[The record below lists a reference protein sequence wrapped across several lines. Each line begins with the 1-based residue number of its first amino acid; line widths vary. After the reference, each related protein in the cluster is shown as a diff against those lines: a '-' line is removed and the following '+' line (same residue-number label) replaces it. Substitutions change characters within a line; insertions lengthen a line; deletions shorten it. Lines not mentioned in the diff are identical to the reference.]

1 MWRPRCKSCKACA
14 RFTKSWVLTQFLND
28 IPAACP
34 HRLWPDGR
42 LVRARLARGWFGA
55 NIVGFSASEKTRQRA
70 VELQV
75 IDQACTSVAEAV
87 QGADLVL
94 LAVPVGAMHSSFAAM
109 RNVLQPSTLLM
120 DVGSTKCDV
129 IAAAVTTLGDR
140 LSCFV
145 PAHPIAGKEVA
156 GIEHAESTLY
166 QERRTILTPL
176 PKTGI
181 HRLQA
186 AHDVWTA
193 IGSHVST
200 MTPEAH
206 DATFAAVSHLPHM
219 LAFAA
224 VNALMAQ
231 PQGAAFMDMAGPGFR
246 DFSRIAAS
254 DASVW
259 RDILSANHAEVLKQV
274 AHFRGALDQFE
285 NALKQGDAAALQHLI
300 QQASDV
306 RSAWTLQAGN
316 ACSQTSL

>member
-1 MWRPRCKSCKACA
+1 MGGSFALALREA
-14 RFTKSWVLTQFLND
+14 
-28 IPAACP
+28 
-34 HRLWPDGR
+34 G
-42 LVRARLARGWFGA
+42 LVQT
-55 NIVGFSASEKTRQRA
+55 IVGFSASEKTRHRA
-70 VELQV
+70 VELKV
-75 IDQACTSVAEAV
+75 IDQACNSVAEAV

-94 LAVPVGAMHSSFAAM
+94 LAVPVGAMQSSFAAM
-109 RNVLQPSTLLM
+109 RDVLQSNTLLM

-129 IAAAVTTLGDR
+129 IAAAMATLSDR
-140 LSCFV
+140 LNCFV

-186 AHDVWTA
+186 AHDVWA
-193 IGSHVST
+193 AVGSHVST

-224 VNALMAQ
+224 INALMAQ
-231 PQGAAFMDMAGPGFR
+231 PQGAAFLDMAGPGFR

-259 RDILSANHAEVLKQV
+259 RDILSANHAEVLTQV
-274 AHFRGALDQFE
+274 GHFRAALDQFE
-285 NALKQGDAAALQHLI
+285 TTLKQGDAAALQHLI

-316 ACSQTSL
+316 ACNTASEDK

>member
-1 MWRPRCKSCKACA
+1 MK
-14 RFTKSWVLTQFLND
+14 FQ
-28 IPAACP
+28 
-34 HRLWPDGR
+34 
-42 LVRARLARGWFGA
+42 RLALIGCGLMGGSFALALRKAGLIQTIA
-55 NIVGFSASEKTRQRA
+55 GFSASEKTRLRA
-70 VELQV
+70 LELKV
-75 IDQACTSVAEAV
+75 IDQACTSVTEAV
-87 QGADLVL
+87 QGADIVL
-94 LAVPVGAMHSSFAAM
+94 LAVPVGAMQNSFAAI
-109 RNVLQPSTLLM
+109 REALHPSALLM

-129 IAAAVTTLGDR
+129 IAAAQATLSER

-156 GIEHAESTLY
+156 GIEHAEASLY
-166 QERRTILTPL
+166 IDRRTILTPL
-176 PKTGI
+176 PKTSI
-181 HRLQA
+181 HKMQA

-206 DATFAAVSHLPHM
+206 DATFAAVSHLPHL

-224 VNALMAQ
+224 VNALTAQ
-231 PQGAAFMDMAGPGFR
+231 SQGATFLEMAGPGFR

-259 RDILSANHAEVLKQV
+259 RDILSANHAEVLTQV
-274 AHFRGALDQFE
+274 THFKMALDQFE
-285 NALKQGDAAALQHLI
+285 NALKQGDTPKLQQMI

-316 ACSQTSL
+316 ACNKASED

>member
-1 MWRPRCKSCKACA
+1 MGGSFALALREA
-14 RFTKSWVLTQFLND
+14 
-28 IPAACP
+28 
-34 HRLWPDGR
+34 G
-42 LVRARLARGWFGA
+42 LVQT
-55 NIVGFSASEKTRQRA
+55 IVGFSASEKTRQRA
-70 VELQV
+70 VELKV
-75 IDQACTSVAEAV
+75 IDQACHSVAEAV

-109 RNVLQPSTLLM
+109 RDVLQPNTLLM

-129 IAAAVTTLGDR
+129 IAAAQETLGER
-140 LSCFV
+140 LNCFV

-186 AHDVWTA
+186 AHEVWTA
-193 IGSHVST
+193 VGSHVST
-200 MTPEAH
+200 MTPEVH

-224 VNALMAQ
+224 VNALTAQ
-231 PQGAAFMDMAGPGFR
+231 SQGAAYLEMAGPGFR

-259 RDILSANHAEVLKQV
+259 RDILNANHAEVLKQV
-274 AHFRGALDQFE
+274 QHFRNALDQFE
-285 NALKQGDAAALQHLI
+285 DALKLGDTQALQHLI

-316 ACSQTSL
+316 ACNKDSED

>member
-1 MWRPRCKSCKACA
+1 MT
-14 RFTKSWVLTQFLND
+14 FQ
-28 IPAACP
+28 
-34 HRLWPDGR
+34 
-42 LVRARLARGWFGA
+42 RLALIGCGLMGGSFALALREAGRVQT
-55 NIVGFSASEKTRQRA
+55 IVGFSASEKTRQRA
-70 VELQV
+70 VELKV
-75 IDQACTSVAEAV
+75 IDHACNSVAEAV

-109 RNVLQPSTLLM
+109 RDVLQANTLLM

-129 IAAAVTTLGDR
+129 IAAAVDTLGER

-156 GIEHAESTLY
+156 GIEHAEGSLY

-186 AHDVWTA
+186 AHEVWTA
-193 IGSHVST
+193 VGSHVST

-231 PQGAAFMDMAGPGFR
+231 PQGAAFLDMAGPGFR

-259 RDILSANHAEVLKQV
+259 RDILNANHVEVLKQMT
-274 AHFRGALDQFE
+274 HFRAALDQFE
-285 NALKQGDAAALQHLI
+285 TALKQGDTTALQHLI

-306 RSAWTLQAGN
+306 RSAWSLQAGN
-316 ACSQTSL
+316 ACNKASEDK

>member
-1 MWRPRCKSCKACA
+1 MK
-14 RFTKSWVLTQFLND
+14 FQ
-28 IPAACP
+28 
-34 HRLWPDGR
+34 
-42 LVRARLARGWFGA
+42 RLALIGCGLMGGSFALALREAGLVET
-55 NIVGFSASEKTRQRA
+55 IVGFSASDKTRQRA
-70 VELQV
+70 VERQV
-75 IDQACTSVAEAV
+75 IDQACASVAEAV

-94 LAVPVGAMHSSFAAM
+94 LAVPVGAMHTSFAAM
-109 RNVLQPSTLLM
+109 RDVLQPNTLLM

-129 IAAAVTTLGDR
+129 ISAAQAALGER

-156 GIEHAESTLY
+156 GIDHAESTLY

-186 AHDVWTA
+186 AHEVWTA
-193 IGSHVST
+193 VGSHVST

-231 PQGAAFMDMAGPGFR
+231 PQGAAFLDMAGPGFR

-259 RDILSANHAEVLKQV
+259 RDILSANHAEVLTQV
-274 AHFRGALDQFE
+274 AHFRSALDKFE
-285 NALKQGDAAALQHLI
+285 TALKQGDATALQHLI

-316 ACSQTSL
+316 ACNKASEN

>member
-1 MWRPRCKSCKACA
+1 MK
-14 RFTKSWVLTQFLND
+14 FQ
-28 IPAACP
+28 
-34 HRLWPDGR
+34 
-42 LVRARLARGWFGA
+42 RLALIGCGLMGGSFALALREAGLVQT
-55 NIVGFSASEKTRQRA
+55 IVGFSASEKSRQRA
-70 VELQV
+70 VELNV
-75 IDQACTSVAEAV
+75 IDQACHSVAEAV

-109 RNVLQPSTLLM
+109 RDALQANALLM

-129 IAAAVTTLGDR
+129 IAAAVATLGDR

-145 PAHPIAGKEVA
+145 PAHPIAGKEMA
-156 GIEHAESTLY
+156 GIDHAESTLY

-186 AHDVWTA
+186 AHEVWTA
-193 IGSHVST
+193 VGSHVST
-200 MTPEAH
+200 MTAQDH

-219 LAFAA
+219 LTFAA
-224 VNALMAQ
+224 VNAIQDQ
-231 PQGAAFMDMAGPGFR
+231 PQGLAFLDMAGPGFR

-259 RDILSANHAEVLKQV
+259 RDILSANRQEVLKQM
-274 AHFRGALDQFE
+274 AHFRAALEQFE
-285 NALKQGDAAALQHLI
+285 TALTQGDAKALQDLI
-300 QQASDV
+300 QRASDV

-316 ACSQTSL
+316 ACNNASED

>member
-1 MWRPRCKSCKACA
+1 MK
-14 RFTKSWVLTQFLND
+14 FQ
-28 IPAACP
+28 
-34 HRLWPDGR
+34 
-42 LVRARLARGWFGA
+42 RLALIGCGLMGGSFALALREAGLVDT
-55 NIVGFSASEKTRQRA
+55 IVGFSASEKTRQRA

-75 IDQACTSVAEAV
+75 IDQACGSVAEAV

-94 LAVPVGAMHSSFAAM
+94 LAVPVGAMHDSFAAM
-109 RNVLQPSTLLM
+109 REVLQPNALLM

-129 IAAAVTTLGDR
+129 IAAAQAALGER

-156 GIEHAESTLY
+156 GIEHAEGSLY

-186 AHDVWTA
+186 AHEVWTA
-193 IGSHVST
+193 VGSHVST

-206 DATFAAVSHLPHM
+206 DATFAAVSHLPHL

-224 VNALMAQ
+224 VNAIASQ
-231 PQGAAFMDMAGPGFR
+231 PQGATFLDMAGPGFR

-259 RDILSANHAEVLKQV
+259 RDILNANHAEVLKQV
-274 AHFRGALDQFE
+274 QHFRHALDQFE
-285 NALKQGDAAALQHLI
+285 DALKLGDTQALQQLI
-300 QQASDV
+300 QQASTV
-306 RSAWTLQAGN
+306 RSAWTLQAGHASSTDSEN
-316 ACSQTSL
+316 

>member
-1 MWRPRCKSCKACA
+1 MK
-14 RFTKSWVLTQFLND
+14 FQ
-28 IPAACP
+28 
-34 HRLWPDGR
+34 
-42 LVRARLARGWFGA
+42 RLALIGCGLMGGSFALALREAGLVQT
-55 NIVGFSASEKTRQRA
+55 IVGFSASEKTRQRA
-70 VELQV
+70 VELKV
-75 IDQACTSVAEAV
+75 IDQACHSVAEAV

-109 RNVLQPSTLLM
+109 RDVLQPNTLLM

-129 IAAAVTTLGDR
+129 IAAAQATLGER

-156 GIEHAESTLY
+156 GIEHAQASLY
-166 QERRTILTPL
+166 QDRRTILTPL
-176 PKTGI
+176 PKTSI
-181 HRLQA
+181 HRMQA

-193 IGSHVST
+193 MGSHVSN
-200 MTPEAH
+200 MTPETH

-224 VNALMAQ
+224 VNALSAQ
-231 PQGAAFMDMAGPGFR
+231 PQGASFLDMAGPGFR

-254 DASVW
+254 GASVW
-259 RDILSANHAEVLKQV
+259 RDILSANQAEVLTQV
-274 AHFRGALDQFE
+274 AHFRAALDQFE
-285 NALKQGDAAALQHLI
+285 IALKSGDTAALQHLI

-316 ACSQTSL
+316 ACNTASEDK

>member
-1 MWRPRCKSCKACA
+1 MK
-14 RFTKSWVLTQFLND
+14 FQ
-28 IPAACP
+28 
-34 HRLWPDGR
+34 
-42 LVRARLARGWFGA
+42 RLALIGCGLMGGSFALALREAGLVQT
-55 NIVGFSASEKTRQRA
+55 IVGFSPSDKTRQRA
-70 VELQV
+70 VELNV
-75 IDQACTSVAEAV
+75 IDQACASVAQAV

-109 RNVLQPSTLLM
+109 RDVLQPNTLLM

-129 IAAAVTTLGDR
+129 IAAALATLGER

-156 GIEHAESTLY
+156 GIAHAEASLY
-166 QERRTILTPL
+166 KARRTILTPL

-186 AHDVWTA
+186 AHDVWAA

-224 VNALMAQ
+224 VNALMSQ
-231 PQGAAFMDMAGPGFR
+231 PQGAAYLDMAGPGFR

-259 RDILSANHAEVLKQV
+259 RDILSANQTEVLAQV
-274 AHFRGALDQFE
+274 AHFRVALDHFE
-285 NALKQGDAAALQHLI
+285 AALKQGDAAGLQQLI

-316 ACSQTSL
+316 ACNKASEN